1 MYQAYYMYSVP
12 TDASP
17 SFRYLSN
24 KFCDVSRNVRCRI
37 RLACWYELEGSVQP
51 SHILLV
57 QGFPLRSPC
66 DTATFLHS
74 G

>member
-12 TDASP
+12 TDDSP

-24 KFCDVSRNVRCRI
+24 KFCDVSRNVRRRI
-37 RLACWYELEGSVQP
+37 RLACRYELEGSVQP
-51 SHILLV
+51 SHIFLF
-57 QGFPLRSPC
+57 QGFPLRSPR